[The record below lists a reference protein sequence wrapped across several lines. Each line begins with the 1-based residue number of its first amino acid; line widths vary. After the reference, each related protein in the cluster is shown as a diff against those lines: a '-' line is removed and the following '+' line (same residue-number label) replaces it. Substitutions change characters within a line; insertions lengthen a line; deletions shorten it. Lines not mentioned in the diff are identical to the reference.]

1 MSIALSIVSIYIF
14 ILFGFIAKKIFK
26 DELQERGMSILSV
39 YFLHPIFSFWGLST
53 KPITLSLL
61 QVPLYYILISCVT
74 IAIGSLFAFL
84 FFSDPKEKSIMT
96 ISVALGNTGNLGI
109 PLGIA
114 LFGEDSIIYTSL
126 ISVANTFL
134 TYTLG
139 VFFYSGGTSNV
150 KESLLNILKL
160 PIIWAAF
167 LALTLNLSS
176 IVIPPYLFRSLEMG
190 AYCMIVMQLIV
201 FGMYLCNV
209 RLRALNLKLLL
220 HVNLTKFI
228 VAPLLTGW
236 LLFYLLPLEPFIA
249 AILFVQL
256 LMPLALNNVNVAA
269 LYHCKPVD
277 VATLIFFTSFLF
289 IPYLIGISYLLNTLG
304 IVRFG

>member
-1 MSIALSIVSIYIF
+1 MSLVLSILSIYVF

-53 KPITLSLL
+53 KSITLSLL
-61 QVPLYYILISCVT
+61 QVPLYYLLISCLT
-74 IAIGSLFAFL
+74 IAIGYLFAFL
-84 FFSDPKEKSIMT
+84 FFNDQKEKSIMT
-96 ISVALGNTGNLGI
+96 ICVALGNTGNLGI

-114 LFGEDSIIYTSL
+114 LFGEESIIYTSL

-139 VFFYSGGTSNV
+139 VFFYSGGTSNM

-167 LALTLNLSS
+167 LALILNLSGV
-176 IVIPPYLFRSLEMG
+176 VIPPYLFRSLEMG

-201 FGMYLCNV
+201 FGMYLYNV
-209 RLRALNLKLLL
+209 RLRALNLRLLL
-220 HVNLTKFI
+220 HVNLVKFI
-228 VAPLLTGW
+228 VAPLITAW
-236 LLFYLLPLEPFIA
+236 LLFHILPITHFVA

-256 LMPLALNNVNVAA
+256 MMPLALNNVNVAA
-269 LYHCKPVD
+269 LYHCKPTD

-289 IPYLIGISYLLNTLG
+289 IPYIIAISYLFNTFG
-304 IVRFG
+304 IMHVG